1 MMTSIH
7 ALSGIDTNILKETNS
22 STQLTGKESF
32 TYALEAAKDLIT
44 SNVASEAEVSQK
56 TVDFMTGSNDNIVD
70 LMVAQE
76 KSSIMLQYTLQ
87 VRNGLLSAYKEIMS
101 LSI

>member
-1 MMTSIH
+1 MTSIQ
-7 ALSGIDTNILKETNS
+7 AISGIDANILKETNS
-22 STQLTGKESF
+22 STRLTGNESF
-32 TYALEAAKDLIT
+32 TYALEAAKDLMA

-56 TVDFMTGSNDNIVD
+56 TVDFMTGTNDNIVD

-76 KSSIMLQYTLQ
+76 KSSILLQYTLQ
-87 VRNGLLSAYKEIMS
+87 VRNGLLSAYKEIMN

>member
-1 MMTSIH
+1 MMTSIQ
-7 ALSGIDTNILKETNS
+7 ALSGINTNILKETS
-22 STQLTGKESF
+22 SNTGVTGNESF

-56 TVDFMTGSNDNIVD
+56 TVEFMAGTNDNIVD

-76 KSSIMLQYTLQ
+76 KSSILLQYTLQ